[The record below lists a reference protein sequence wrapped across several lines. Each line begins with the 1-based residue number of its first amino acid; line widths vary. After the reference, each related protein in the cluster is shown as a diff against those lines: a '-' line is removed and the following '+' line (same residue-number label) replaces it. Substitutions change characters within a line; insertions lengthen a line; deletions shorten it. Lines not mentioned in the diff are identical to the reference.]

1 MGARAV
7 QESAA
12 ARRAELLHKLLE
24 NVRDALVNGLQT
36 IFLVGAILMI
46 GAVIASLFL
55 REVPLRKRAAP
66 AASE

>member
-1 MGARAV
+1 VG
-7 QESAA
+7 
-12 ARRAELLHKLLE
+12 
-24 NVRDALVNGLQT
+24 GLQA

-46 GAVIASLFL
+46 GAVIADLFL